1 MEKPQLQNQCST
13 SNPLRWLLY
22 KPGGRDAEDNEIEV
36 VIHKSQ
42 RGAIYL
48 AKDEDLRWDEIN
60 DLGAHWHRSTAEA
73 INLLTPVK
81 STIKNR
87 TDRNRA
93 LKMLAA
99 GLARALE
106 ERTADSDED
115 YLLKAREFIRAR
127 ELEILRLWYFV
138 AAFVTVVVITTIAL
152 GINTRSAGSL
162 LREFSI
168 AAICGGIGAM
178 ISVSERFRSIEVE
191 RYSSRR
197 FIAVGAS
204 SRIFFGF
211 IFGAAFLLFHKGGL
225 LLNVANNQPF
235 LLAAA
240 ALVAGFSE
248 RAIPEVLAQVEHQI
262 STRKNSKTE
271 TSEIS

>member
-1 MEKPQLQNQCST
+1 MTENSQPQNQPKLGS
-13 SNPLRWLLY
+13 PPRWLQY
-22 KPGGRDAEDNEIEV
+22 KGGGKDVGDLDIEEM
-36 VIHKSQ
+36 IHRSL

-48 AKDEDLRWDEIN
+48 TKGDNLTWDEEDN
-60 DLGAHWHRSTAEA
+60 LGPHWYRSTAEA

-99 GLARALE
+99 GLVRALE
-106 ERTADSDED
+106 KKAADPDED
-115 YLLKAREFIRAR
+115 YMAKAREFIAAR
-127 ELEILRLWYFV
+127 ELEILRLWYFG
-138 AAFVTVVVITTIAL
+138 AAFATVLVTTIAL
-152 GINTRSAGSL
+152 TIITRRVLSSPK
-162 LREFSI
+162 EFFI
-168 AAICGGIGAM
+168 AALCGGAGAM
-178 ISVSERFRSIEVE
+178 ISVSERFRSINVE

-197 FIAVGAS
+197 FTALGGS

-211 IFGAAFLLFHKGGL
+211 MFGAVFLLFQKGGVL
-225 LLNVANNQPF
+225 LSVANGQPF

-262 STRKNSKTE
+262 TASKSSKTG
-271 TSEIS
+271 TSEVT